1 MRSLLLQSFIVF
13 FLLVSCKETPQPKVR
28 QTSPRNLFPGLFDT
42 VQLANIFPDSKTFPD
57 CVPLKSPQE
66 IMDSYQ
72 TQKLSADF
80 NLKRF
85 VLENFRLPSSAS
97 KNFKTANTANV
108 EEHIKKLWN
117 VLKRNPAEAPA
128 HSSLIKLPNA
138 YVVPGGRFREIY
150 YWDSYFTMLGLA
162 ESGRHDL
169 IESMV
174 NNFASLIRAHGF
186 IPNGNRT
193 YYLTRSQPPFFS
205 LMVRLLMDVRKEKAD
220 SILKANRD
228 ALELEYKFW
237 MDDNGI
243 KKGAVGHV
251 VHLPDGSVLNRYCD
265 RGDWPREEAFKEDVA
280 TARDSRRPVTKVY
293 RDLRSGAESGWDF
306 SSRWLADGKNLS
318 TIQTTDIIP
327 VDLNC
332 LLYHLEQTLA
342 LAYNRKK
349 DKLKKSEMEELA
361 EQRKIALERFCWD
374 RSIGYF
380 RDYNW
385 KTRHQSPYLSLAG
398 MYPLYFKMVKQNR
411 ANAIAV
417 QLQHTFLKP
426 GGLITTPLYTGEQW
440 DAPNGWAPLQ
450 WLAVVGLNN
459 YGNKKLAVEI
469 SRRWVSLNIRVFQK
483 SGKLMEKYNVVDT
496 TQVAGGG
503 EYATQDGFGWT
514 NGVLLS
520 LLRTELNQ

>member
-1 MRSLLLQSFIVF
+1 LVIA
-13 FLLVSCKETPQPKVR
+13 FLLVSCKETPQPAVR
-28 QTSPRNLFPGLFDT
+28 HTSPRNLFPGLFDT
-42 VQLANIFPDSKTFPD
+42 VQLANVFADSKTFPD
-57 CVPLKSPQE
+57 CVPLKLPQE
-66 IMDSYQ
+66 IMESYQ
-72 TQKLSADF
+72 DNKTSPDF

-85 VLENFRLPSSAS
+85 ILENFRVPSSSS
-97 KNFKTANTANV
+97 KDFRTVNRADV
-108 EEHIKKLWN
+108 EGHIKQLWD
-117 VLKRNPAEAPA
+117 VLKRSPAEVPA
-128 HSSLIKLPNA
+128 NGSLIKLPNA

-162 ESGRHDL
+162 HSGRADL

-174 NNFASLIRAHGF
+174 NNFASLIRSFGF

-205 LMVRLLMDVRKEKAD
+205 LMVRLLMDVKKDKAD

-228 ALELEYKFW
+228 ALEKEYKFW

-265 RGDWPREEAFKEDVA
+265 KGDWPREEAFKEDVK
-280 TARDSRRPVTKVY
+280 TAKDSGRPLPRVY

-306 SSRWLADGKNLS
+306 SSRWFADGKNLG

-349 DKLKKSEMEELA
+349 DKVKRSGMLELA
-361 EQRKIALERFCWD
+361 ERRKVALERFCWD

-385 KTRHQSPYLSLAG
+385 KTLNQSPYLSLAG
-398 MYPLYFKMVKQNR
+398 MYPLYFNMVKQNR

-417 QLQHTFLKP
+417 QLQNTFLKP
-426 GGLITTPLYTGEQW
+426 GGLITTPVNTGQQW

-459 YGNKKLAVEI
+459 YGNRRLAVEI
-469 SRRWVSLNIRVFQK
+469 SRRWVSLNVRVFQK

-496 TQVAGGG
+496 SQVAGGG

-520 LLRTELNQ
+520 LMKAELSR

>member
-1 MRSLLLQSFIVF
+1 MRNLLLQSFIVF
-13 FLLVSCKETPQPKVR
+13 SLLVSCKETPHPQVR
-28 QTSPRNLFPGLFDT
+28 QDPPRNVFPGLFDT
-42 VQLANIFPDSKTFPD
+42 VQLSGVFPDSKTFPD

-66 IMDSYQ
+66 IMEAYQ
-72 TQKLSADF
+72 SSKGAAAF
-80 NLKRF
+80 NLKDF
-85 VLENFRLPSSAS
+85 VSQNFRLPAVTN
-97 KNFKTANTANV
+97 KPFKTLNKSDV
-108 EEHIKKLWN
+108 EGHINELWE
-117 VLKRNPAEAPA
+117 VLTRNPTEVPVN
-128 HSSLIKLPNA
+128 SSLLQLPKP

-162 ESGRHDL
+162 HSGRHDL
-169 IESMV
+169 IENMV
-174 NNFASLIRAHGF
+174 NNFASLIRTYGF

-205 LMVRLLMDVRKEKAD
+205 LMVRLLMEVKKEKAD

-228 ALELEYKFW
+228 ALEKEYKFW
-237 MDDNGI
+237 MDDRGI

-265 RGDWPREEAFKEDVA
+265 KGDWPREEAFKEDVK
-280 TARDSRRPVTKVY
+280 TAKESQKVSGKVY

-306 SSRWLADGKNLS
+306 SSRWFADGKNLS
-318 TIQTTDIIP
+318 TIQTTDIIA

-342 LAYNRKK
+342 MAYTRKK
-349 DKLKKSEMEELA
+349 DDLKRTYMLELA
-361 EQRKIALERFCWD
+361 ERRKIALDRFCWD
-374 RSIGYF
+374 RGLGYF

-385 KTRHQSPYLSLAG
+385 RTLTQTPQLSLAG

-417 QLQHTFLKP
+417 QLQRTFLQP
-426 GGLITTPLYTGEQW
+426 GGLLTTPVNTGQQW

-450 WLAVVGLNN
+450 WLAISGLNK
-459 YGNKKLAVEI
+459 YGNKKLAMEI
-469 SRRWVSLNIRVFQK
+469 SRRWVSLNIKVFNR

-503 EYATQDGFGWT
+503 EYPTQDGFGWT

-520 LLRTELNQ
+520 LLKTELND